1 MKTPSSV
8 LQNLSLN
15 VMKVKIFFNPL
26 NINISDSCICSN
38 LSCARISIGQ
48 EKDSIDASIALLRE
62 ATTSSMHNVWD
73 KKMLNL
79 ENELKDIEQEE
90 DLDKILL
97 NQLCGEIMDEV
108 MDLEECSDDVLTN
121 LGSKTSKKRYKKK
134 LNKSG
139 RTNQ

>member
-1 MKTPSSV
+1 
-8 LQNLSLN
+8 
-15 VMKVKIFFNPL
+15 
-26 NINISDSCICSN
+26 
-38 LSCARISIGQ
+38 
-48 EKDSIDASIALLRE
+48 
-62 ATTSSMHNVWD
+62 MHNVWD

>member
-1 MKTPSSV
+1 
-8 LQNLSLN
+8 L
-15 VMKVKIFFNPL
+15 
-26 NINISDSCICSN
+26 
-38 LSCARISIGQ
+38 
-48 EKDSIDASIALLRE
+48 IALLRE
-62 ATTSSMHNVWD
+62 ATASSVYSVCD
-73 KKMLNL
+73 KKMLIL

-90 DLDKILL
+90 DLDKKNL

-108 MDLEECSDDVLTN
+108 MDLGECSDDMLTT